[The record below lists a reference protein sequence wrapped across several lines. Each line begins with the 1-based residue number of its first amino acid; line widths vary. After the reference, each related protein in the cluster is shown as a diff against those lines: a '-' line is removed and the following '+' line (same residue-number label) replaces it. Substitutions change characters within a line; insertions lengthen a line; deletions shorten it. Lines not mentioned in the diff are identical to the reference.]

1 MQLPQSPRLV
11 DEDLLNT
18 NATRSRSPLQFF
30 LLVFALSIPFL
41 VIGGV
46 TGLQLLPGVPIAAL
60 AIVCPVTAAIILVY
74 RENKIAGVTALLRRA
89 FDYKRIRAKIWYAPI
104 LLLMPGVS
112 VLSYGVLRLMG
123 VPLPAPQFAILETL
137 GLLAG
142 FFAGALAEELGWSG
156 YAIDPLQDR
165 WGALQAS
172 VLLGVVWAAW
182 HILPLVQA
190 HRPLAWIG
198 WWCLGT
204 IAMRV
209 LMVWLYNNTGKSVFA
224 VALFH
229 AVSNLA
235 WQSFPIHGSH
245 WDPRVHGVIMALAAV
260 VVIVVW
266 GPRTLA
272 RYRKVT
278 VLKAG

>member
-1 MQLPQSPRLV
+1 
-11 DEDLLNT
+11 LNT

-41 VIGGV
+41 VIGAV
-46 TGLQLLPGVPIAAL
+46 TGLQLLPGVPVAAF
-60 AIVCPVTAAIILVY
+60 AIVCPMTAAIILVY
-74 RENKIAGVTALLRRA
+74 REDKIAGVTALLKRA
-89 FDYKRIRAKIWYAPI
+89 FDYQRIRAKIWYMPI
-104 LLLMPGVS
+104 LFLMPAVS

-123 VPLPAPQFAILETL
+123 VPLPAPQFAILATM
-137 GLLAG
+137 GLLLG
-142 FFAGALAEELGWSG
+142 CFVGALAEELGWSG

-165 WGALQAS
+165 WDALRAGIL
-172 VLLGVVWAAW
+172 VGLVWAAW
-182 HILPLVQA
+182 HVVPLVQA
-190 HRPLAWIG
+190 HRSPAWIG

-245 WDPRVHGVIMALAAV
+245 WDPRVHGVIMALAAAV
-260 VVIVVW
+260 VTIVW

-272 RYRKVT
+272 RYRN
-278 VLKAG
+278 A